1 MQDARC
7 RMQDAGCKMQDVG
20 CKMQDAGCRPRVRV
34 FRNMNRESHPYPGF
48 PFSVGYQVPGSR
60 YRVLVPGTGYPAP
73 DRRRRPDTEHRGPSR
88 APGTRYRVPAT
99 WHRVPGTGAGP
110 TPRAG
115 HRAPKTGPGPRSS
128 GLGHGGDGVQ
138 GGTTFPHPYRG
149 PRTESRTPNPVPGT
163 RYPVPGCRIA
173 LLPYC
178 PPAQLPY

>member
-7 RMQDAGCKMQDVG
+7 KMQDTGCRMQDV
-20 CKMQDAGCRPRVRV
+20 GCRPRVRV

-60 YRVLVPGTGYPAP
+60 YLEPDTRHRIDAEGRIPSTEGRVGHRVPGIGYQL
-73 DRRRRPDTEHRGPSR
+73 
-88 APGTRYRVPAT
+88 PGT
-99 WHRVPGTGAGP
+99 WDLVPGTGAGL

-115 HRAPKTGPGPRSS
+115 YRAPKTGPGPRAS
-128 GLGHGGDGVQ
+128 GLGHGGDGGQ

-149 PRTESRTPNPVPGT
+149 PRTESRTPNPVPDT
-163 RYPVPGCRIA
+163 RYLVA

-178 PPAQLPY
+178 LTALLPNCPIKP